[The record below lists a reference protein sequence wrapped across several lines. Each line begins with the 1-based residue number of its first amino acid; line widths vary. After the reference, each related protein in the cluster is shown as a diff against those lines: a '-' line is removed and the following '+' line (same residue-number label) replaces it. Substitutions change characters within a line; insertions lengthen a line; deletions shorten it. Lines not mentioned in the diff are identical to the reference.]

1 MLHIS
6 SKEILISMN
15 ELETRD
21 KGLALCQNLLDKGL
35 LTQADFEQCS
45 QIYLPST
52 GLSRAVAGAVQGMPD
67 AKTSAQVSFGMSARQ
82 GKDELGYDIAKRPS
96 YTAFFRLVNSD
107 MYYRQTNRKG
117 VIAAGGTFEDQKEP
131 GEPGDDTEKPP
142 VYMSIRQNSGILML
156 SVIDTNS
163 VDGAT
168 NAVFKVNL
176 RQDGNY
182 TIQNDATKY
191 YIRVGT
197 NPETKSPMVIADNSE
212 LVADCLFK
220 QVPVDGG
227 KFEFE
232 SVARPGYYLSA
243 VQGNENQIGGLVVGL
258 GMGREGRVWEL
269 EFMDGVGDM
278 GAGSGMTR
286 TNGASPLL
294 TPEDA
299 YDTAE
304 AKTIINS
311 VLADVKSARSKYYL
325 IDAQIEFLN
334 SLRDQIS
341 GMVSEDGPLM
351 KYYRDLAAQ
360 RTPGMTTDLL
370 NSLAYSMKSEI
381 AGRELYAIDQEM
393 NKLSLDAAKIRQ
405 AEMREGST
413 KILRVQEIING
424 LIDERRKQISGL
436 TVLLDKITTRQNALS
451 SREDIVSQ
459 EMKYHDTTGQVVAV
473 NSEISQSRSK
483 GTRLEYWGLIGFIVL
498 VVLCALFMGYKLW
511 GRWRTVF
518 VS

>member
-1 MLHIS
+1 
-6 SKEILISMN
+6 MN

-35 LTQADFEQCS
+35 LTQSDYEQCS

-52 GLSRAVAGAVQGMPD
+52 GLSRAVAGAVQGIPD
-67 AKTSAQVSFGMSARQ
+67 AKTSAEISFGMSARQ

-107 MYYRQTNRKG
+107 LYYRQTNRKG
-117 VIAAGGTFEDQKEP
+117 VVGASGAFDDSKDGSLS
-131 GEPGDDTEKPP
+131 GDDTEKPS
-142 VYMSIRQNSGILML
+142 VYMSIRPNTGVLIL
-156 SVIDTNS
+156 SVVDTNS
-163 VDGAT
+163 ADGAA
-168 NAVFKVNL
+168 NAVFKVEL

-182 TIQNDATKY
+182 TIQNDTTKY
-191 YIRVGT
+191 YVRVGT

-212 LVADCLFK
+212 LTSDCLFK
-220 QVPVDGG
+220 QIPIDGG

-243 VQGNENQIGGLVVGL
+243 VQGNENKIGGLVVGL
-258 GMGREGRVWEL
+258 SSMREGRVWEL
-269 EFMDGVGDM
+269 EFLDGIG

-334 SLRDQIS
+334 GLRDQIS
-341 GMVSEDGPLM
+341 GMVAEDGPLM

-370 NSLAYSMKSEI
+370 DSLAFSMQSEI
-381 AGRELYAIDQEM
+381 AGRELYAIDQEL
-393 NKLSLDAAKIRQ
+393 NKLNLDAQKIQQ
-405 AEMREGST
+405 AEMRAGST
-413 KILRVQEIING
+413 KILRVQQIIGG

-483 GTRLEYWGLIGFIVL
+483 GTRLEYWGLIAFLVIVVL
-498 VVLCALFMGYKLW
+498 VGLFMGYKLY
-511 GRWRTVF
+511 GRWQAVF
-518 VS
+518 MG